1 MPGLQER
8 RTSAACT
15 SFRIASDLKDF
26 APRRFDP
33 LFHFGPI
40 TRRKIRLGKALPD
53 TEPIGKRKRRAKK
66 KDFLYRRYLLHPI
79 ALHSRLQKMNPW
91 ISRPF
96 LQTDLLPSSPLS
108 SRDNRDR
115 ENELTFAHEPSV
127 FGAVLS
133 GV

>member
-8 RTSAACT
+8 RTSTACT

-66 KDFLYRRYLLHPI
+66 
-79 ALHSRLQKMNPW
+79 
-91 ISRPF
+91 
-96 LQTDLLPSSPLS
+96 TT
-108 SRDNRDR
+108 
-115 ENELTFAHEPSV
+115 LT
-127 FGAVLS
+127 AVLTAPDCPAQPS
-133 GV
+133 